1 MGAVYSRRGRLL
13 DECREARMTGL
24 EVLLAVAGVIAT
36 ALVIA
41 GMILI
46 TPRGAV
52 DVHVDRADAHGSNL
66 SGAQA
71 PDRPSR
77 EPTSV

>member
-1 MGAVYSRRGRLL
+1 MS
-13 DECREARMTGL
+13 GL
-24 EVLLAVAGVIAT
+24 EALLAVAGLSVT

-52 DVHVDRADAHGSNL
+52 DVHAHKKDRQGSNL

-71 PDRPSR
+71 AERPSST
-77 EPTSV
+77 PTNV

>member
-1 MGAVYSRRGRLL
+1 
-13 DECREARMTGL
+13 MTGL
-24 EVLLAVAGVIAT
+24 EVLLVVAGLTAT

-46 TPRGAV
+46 TPHGAV
-52 DVHVDRADAHGSNL
+52 DVDVDATDPDPSNL

-71 PDRPSR
+71 PDPSSR
-77 EPTSV
+77 VPTNL